1 MVTAMPIRDEVL
13 NWLAEAKADL
23 RHAEASISMGD
34 YNWACFAAQQAV
46 EKALKALVLH
56 VLGEYP
62 RGHDLVKLY
71 RKVKGSIIV
80 QLSEEGLARL
90 SAYYTIARYP
100 NAGVERP
107 SEEIVKEH
115 AEEALSIARG
125 SLNEVSKVIRD
136 P

>member
-1 MVTAMPIRDEVL
+1 MPVRDEVL
-13 NWLAEAKADL
+13 NWLAEARADI
-23 RHAEASISMGD
+23 RHAGASISMGD

-71 RKVKGSIIV
+71 RKVKGSV
-80 QLSEEGLARL
+80 EMQLSEGSLARL

-107 SEEIVKEH
+107 SEEIAREH
-115 AEEALSIARG
+115 AEEAISIARG
-125 SLNEVSKVIRD
+125 ALDEVSKVIRD